1 MNHKHPINVVARR
14 SGLSTHLIRMWE
26 RRYKTVEP
34 ERTESGRRLY
44 SEKDIQRLILLRR
57 ATEMGE
63 SISQV
68 AVLSDEDLIEL
79 VGSESPPAQ
88 VSISAPSTGNEN
100 ADYHLRLCI
109 DATRN
114 LDSVNLE
121 SRLLSASVSLG
132 QQVFFEQ
139 VLQPLLVNT
148 GEMWSDGR
156 LKVAHEHLG
165 SAVIRSLLGSMVV
178 ATRTDSSGPVL
189 LATTPSGQMH
199 EFGALMA
206 AVSAAS
212 LGWRTSYLGPNL
224 PAEDIA
230 SAAFQRNAAAVAISI
245 VYPSDDPHLPLE
257 LGKLGKLLEGRAR
270 LIVGG
275 QGSIA
280 HTELLAKVRAIHVN
294 NLTELKSAL
303 TEIRREVETQQTG

>member
-1 MNHKHPINVVARR
+1 MKHRHPINVVARR

-26 RRYKTVEP
+26 RRYGAVEP
-34 ERTESGRRLY
+34 ARTETGRRLY
-44 SEKDIQRLILLRR
+44 SEEDIQRLILLRR

-68 AVLSDEDLIEL
+68 ATLSDADLLEL
-79 VGSESPPAQ
+79 VGSDSPPAQ
-88 VSISAPSTGNEN
+88 PSAAPSTVNNEN
-100 ADYHLRLCI
+100 AGYHLRLCLE
-109 DATRN
+109 AVRN
-114 LDSVNLE
+114 LDSVSLE
-121 SRLLSASVSLG
+121 SRLLSASVALG

-148 GEMWSDGR
+148 GDMWSDGR

-178 ATRTDSSGPVL
+178 ASRLDSAGPIL

-206 AVSAAS
+206 AVSATS

-230 SAAFQRNAAAVAISI
+230 SAALQRNAAAVAISI
-245 VYPSDDPHLPLE
+245 VYPADDPHLPLE
-257 LGKLGKLLEGRAR
+257 LGKLAKMIEGRAR

-275 QGSIA
+275 QGSTA
-280 HTELLAKVRAIHVN
+280 HAKLLSEIGAIHVN

-303 TEIRREVETQQTG
+303 EEIRREVESQQTG